1 MKRIL
6 GDNRD
11 ITQMVED
18 DINFFAI
25 PFLHTI
31 NTRYFDRPLSY
42 IANSFIILESLMD
55 MSDSIFILSTNI
67 YTVYYTRE
75 TNL

>member
-6 GDNRD
+6 GDNGD
-11 ITQMVED
+11 ITQMDED
-18 DINFFAI
+18 DIKFFAI

-31 NTRYFDRPLSY
+31 NTRYFDRPLS
-42 IANSFIILESLMD
+42 ILESVMD
-55 MSDSIFILSTNI
+55 VSDSIFILLKNI